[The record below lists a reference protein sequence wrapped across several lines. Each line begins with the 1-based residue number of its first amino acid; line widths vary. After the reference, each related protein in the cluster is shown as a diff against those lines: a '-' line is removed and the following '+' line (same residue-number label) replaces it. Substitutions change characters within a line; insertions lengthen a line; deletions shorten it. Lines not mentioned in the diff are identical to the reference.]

1 MNLTRGIN
9 LKKIAEA
16 MPGASGAEIKVS
28 VMYICL
34 PIYWVTFLLLI
45 YSLLYFV
52 CVFWMFIYFFIH
64 VLRNIFYDF
73 VSKQA
78 WHYILFLLMHQQ
90 TLFCSLSYLPEY
102 KIRFIF

>member
-28 VMYICL
+28 EMYICL

-52 CVFWMFIYFFIH
+52 FFECLFTFLSMF
-64 VLRNIFYDF
+64 
-73 VSKQA
+73 
-78 WHYILFLLMHQQ
+78 
-90 TLFCSLSYLPEY
+90 
-102 KIRFIF
+102 

>member
-52 CVFWMFIYFFIH
+52 GVFWMFIYFFIH
-64 VLRNIFYDF
+64 VLRNIFYDI

-102 KIRFIF
+102 KIPFIF